1 MRTTDASKFG
11 NINHTNL
18 ASMPSGDEEDDED
31 K

>member
-18 ASMPSGDEEDDED
+18 ASIPSGYEDDED